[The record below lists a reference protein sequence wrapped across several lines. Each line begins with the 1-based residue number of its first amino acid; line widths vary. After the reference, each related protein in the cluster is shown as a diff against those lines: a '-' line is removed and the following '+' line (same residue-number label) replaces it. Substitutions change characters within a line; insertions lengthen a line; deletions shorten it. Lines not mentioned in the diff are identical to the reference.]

1 MKWLIVALISPNADA
16 FGLVDL
22 YVYTYPFP
30 TEVECQAYLR
40 YFQTDLQIDLNSK
53 HDSVGIEYPIACI
66 PEKEV
71 YDSIPDST

>member
-1 MKWLIVALISPNADA
+1 VKWLIVALISPNADA

-22 YVYTYPFP
+22 YVYTTPFP
-30 TEVECQAYLR
+30 TQVECQAYVNSL
-40 YFQTDLQIDLNSK
+40 YYDFQLDLNEK